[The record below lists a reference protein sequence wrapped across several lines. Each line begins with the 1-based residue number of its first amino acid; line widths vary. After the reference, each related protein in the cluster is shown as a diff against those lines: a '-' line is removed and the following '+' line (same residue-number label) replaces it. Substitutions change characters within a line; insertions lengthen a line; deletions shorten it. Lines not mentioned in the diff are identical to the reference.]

1 MTKDTPRM
9 ADIEPIMNPNYLK
22 ALHNARVQK
31 QRKNRIPRLMPW
43 VEIKSKQT
51 VKDIAD
57 AIRISIAKLL
67 PVLDEVC
74 AEHPEM
80 YINWSLERARL
91 ADEIEKKFET
101 RAGAIAWIDRFL
113 FC

>member
-1 MTKDTPRM
+1 MTKDTPKTM
-9 ADIEPIMNPNYLK
+9 DAEPIVNPNYLR
-22 ALHNARVQK
+22 ALSDARKQK
-31 QRKNRIPRLMPW
+31 KQKIPRLMPW

-51 VKDIAD
+51 AKEIAD
-57 AIRISIAKLL
+57 AIRVSMVKLL
-67 PVLDEVC
+67 PILDDVC
-74 AEHPEM
+74 AAHPEM

-91 ADEIEKKFET
+91 ADEVEKKFET